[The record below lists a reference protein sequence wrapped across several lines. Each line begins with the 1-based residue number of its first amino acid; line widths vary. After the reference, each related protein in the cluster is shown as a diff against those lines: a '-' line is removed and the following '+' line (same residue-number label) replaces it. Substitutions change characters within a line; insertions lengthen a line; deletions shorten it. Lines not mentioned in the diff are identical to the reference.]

1 MSVFNCRAS
10 LGFSQHIV
18 THFIMMLGSGGSA
31 KCRTSAY
38 KLKHDRNGLASQQ
51 RRHLVAADR
60 ARRDS
65 SVSGQSVNL
74 VRDSDFA
81 AMKQ

>member
-1 MSVFNCRAS
+1 MSVFNCSAS

-18 THFIMMLGSGGSA
+18 THFIMLGSGGSA

-38 KLKHDRNGLASQQ
+38 KLKHDRKGLASQQ
-51 RRHLVAADR
+51 RQQLVAADR